1 MKIIKYISIF
11 ISNSPNNNI
20 ENKFNFFNYICEKNY
35 LNQLIINLNYTS
47 GDKDD
52 DYLSYYINFLKVI
65 NNRIN
70 SENIKLIFNE
80 KYNIF
85 PLLDQILLLLNNE
98 DIMIRNSARNI
109 FLSLIK
115 LNYSPLIEYLS
126 DIPRIA
132 IFIILMRR
140 IKSNILL
147 MINLKNFDK
156 NEFIEKTKEFK
167 EKIVED
173 LLFMQDILSINI
185 YKINYIIINCFFNI
199 VILYLFIKIST
210 FSNNIQNQN
219 IKFEISKSINIL
231 RTIFKN
237 IKNETIKNVLCFL
250 IFSKKVYIK
259 INDYLTNKNIEET
272 KEYKSENAKLLNL
285 IYFNFNYC
293 YSKMKFEEFIICNYS
308 TSFLKSFRYIIKHS
322 GINEKEI
329 YNEIK
334 EISNLLQLKE
344 EKEDIQICTK
354 YLNSKLF
361 NYNNNFFIRMYNFHH
376 FISKKTGINQG
387 IYQEKEKDS
396 FLSIL
401 YTNFLYTQ
409 TNEIFENNNYFQNNI
424 LRKEILNYFED
435 EIKGNNGS
443 SKNAIYNLILFFIE
457 IIYDKNISKNIIDNI
472 IKNNDKNVE
481 NKNNI
486 NINKS
491 QMSVSFS
498 NNKSK
503 SIIYPKELLEPINKE
518 DFIFIN
524 NEKLNYD
531 DLNLDN
537 NYFSKIAFQNDNEQS
552 DLIINLIDFIFYPR
566 YELNNNDILLC
577 FKLVESLFNESYL
590 KNGNLIN
597 NMKSHYLKTLIEIKD
612 ILFIN
617 NNDLKNGIF
626 KFSYSY
632 FEKAFYLNKKSIS
645 DIINN
650 YYSDLKLSS
659 FVIIDNSPNIK
670 EKTKLKNLFQKYIS
684 MHDLL
689 NFNSFLF
696 KKIKFP
702 IKLIREELHFEV
714 GEKVDI
720 DKYNLTKINTLLYKA
735 NNDNKNNNNSII
747 SNGENLTMFIYNN
760 YLFFALSPGNVA
772 KYDINEIDGEKN
784 YLIKYMFCLRYIN
797 LIKDEGNNTL
807 FFIFDENEYKFNI
820 YIKLANPN
828 IFNKTK
834 DILVNG
840 INSSILLEFSS
851 ISSFINNQ
859 ITEYY
864 KNIEK
869 K

>member
-1 MKIIKYISIF
+1 M
-11 ISNSPNNNI
+11 
-20 ENKFNFFNYICEKNY
+20 
-35 LNQLIINLNYTS
+35 
-47 GDKDD
+47 
-52 DYLSYYINFLKVI
+52 
-65 NNRIN
+65 
-70 SENIKLIFNE
+70 
-80 KYNIF
+80 
-85 PLLDQILLLLNNE
+85 
-98 DIMIRNSARNI
+98 
-109 FLSLIK
+109 
-115 LNYSPLIEYLS
+115 
-126 DIPRIA
+126 
-132 IFIILMRR
+132 
-140 IKSNILL
+140 
-147 MINLKNFDK
+147 
-156 NEFIEKTKEFK
+156 
-167 EKIVED
+167 
-173 LLFMQDILSINI
+173 
-185 YKINYIIINCFFNI
+185 
-199 VILYLFIKIST
+199 
-210 FSNNIQNQN
+210 
-219 IKFEISKSINIL
+219 
-231 RTIFKN
+231 
-237 IKNETIKNVLCFL
+237 
-250 IFSKKVYIK
+250 
-259 INDYLTNKNIEET
+259 
-272 KEYKSENAKLLNL
+272 
-285 IYFNFNYC
+285 
-293 YSKMKFEEFIICNYS
+293 
-308 TSFLKSFRYIIKHS
+308 
-322 GINEKEI
+322 
-329 YNEIK
+329 
-334 EISNLLQLKE
+334 
-344 EKEDIQICTK
+344 
-354 YLNSKLF
+354 
-361 NYNNNFFIRMYNFHH
+361 
-376 FISKKTGINQG
+376 
-387 IYQEKEKDS
+387 
-396 FLSIL
+396 
-401 YTNFLYTQ
+401 
-409 TNEIFENNNYFQNNI
+409 
-424 LRKEILNYFED
+424 
-435 EIKGNNGS
+435 
-443 SKNAIYNLILFFIE
+443 ILFFIE

-760 YLFFALSPGNVA
+760 YLFFALSPENVA
-772 KYDINEIDGEKN
+772 KYDINAIDGEKN